1 MVLSEALKT
10 IMDESR
16 QQQQTIV
23 DSINTPGIELSRYDG
38 SPLRYWPFIRSLE
51 NIVEA
56 KTKDNSICLDTLIQH
71 CTGEVNDLLQCCL
84 LKEPNEGYTLARTMV
99 KETYGDDET
108 IATAWLNRIL
118 KRPKLKGL
126 RDIRTYANDLET
138 CQETLQT
145 MKYLN
150 ELETRTNLRSI
161 AQKLPDHSYD

>member
-1 MVLSEALKT
+1 
-10 IMDESR
+10 MDESR

-23 DSINTPGIELSRYDG
+23 DSINTPRIELSKYDG
-38 SPLRYWPFIRSLE
+38 NPLRYWPFIRSFE
-51 NIVEA
+51 NVVEA
-56 KTKDNSICLDTLIQH
+56 KTKDNSLRLDTLIQH

-84 LKEPNEGYTLARTMV
+84 LKGPDEGYTLARTML

-118 KRPKLKGL
+118 KRPKLKFT
-126 RDIRTYANDLET
+126 RDIRAYANGLKT
-138 CQETLQT
+138 CRETLQT

-161 AQKLPDHSYD
+161 AQKLPDHIYD